1 MLLLRSEKT
10 ARVGTA
16 DYAALRHAG
25 LRHAITRLALAGAL
39 VAVLA
44 AAFFAARDLDPQPSG
59 FLPYGT
65 TGVVVLDLS
74 ESITSSIYFRLREV
88 LDDVGEAR
96 ETIGLIVF
104 SDVAYELLPPGTPS
118 EHLQPLLR
126 FFTPIAGSGFDA
138 RFPANPWAQGSFGAG
153 TRGSSGLQ
161 LASEVL
167 ARDNVENGSIL
178 FVSDL
183 DVADIGAVTH
193 VIDDLERRGVD
204 VRVVP
209 LFPNEENGAL
219 WERLVGADAFID
231 PSRLP
236 DASGRRPQVTEAT
249 SSPRALVILAGL
261 LLLLVAVNERWCA
274 RLGPLVRMRSEA
286 RA

>member
-1 MLLLRSEKT
+1 MLLRSDNT

-16 DYAALRHAG
+16 DYGALRHAG
-25 LRHAITRLALAGAL
+25 LRHAITRLAPAAAP
-39 VAVLA
+39 VAILA
-44 AAFFAARDLDPQPSG
+44 AAFFAARGLDPQPSG

-88 LDDVGEAR
+88 LDDVGDAR

-104 SDVAYELLPPGTPS
+104 SDVAYELLPPSTPS

-126 FFTPIAGSGFDA
+126 FFTPIAGSGFNA

-153 TRGSSGLQ
+153 TRGSTGLQ

-167 ARDNVENGSIL
+167 VRDNVQNGSIL

-183 DVADIGAVTH
+183 DVADIATVTH
-193 VIDDLERRGVD
+193 VVDDLERRGVD

-209 LFPNEENGAL
+209 LFPTPENRAL
-219 WERLVGADAFID
+219 FERLVGRDAFVD

-236 DASGRRPQVTEAT
+236 DAAGRRPKVTEAAA
-249 SSPRALVILAGL
+249 SPRALVILAAML
-261 LLLLVAVNERWCA
+261 LLVVAVNERSCA
-274 RLGPLVRMRSEA
+274 RLGPLLRVREGRST
-286 RA
+286 

>member
-1 MLLLRSEKT
+1 MVLLRRNRSE
-10 ARVGTA
+10 RIGTV
-16 DYAALRHAG
+16 DYGALRHAG

-39 VAVLA
+39 LAVFA
-44 AAFFAARDLDPQPSG
+44 AAFAAARDLDPQPSG

-88 LDDVGEAR
+88 LDDVGDAR

-138 RFPANPWAQGSFGAG
+138 RFPANPWAQGTFGAG
-153 TRGSSGLQ
+153 TRGSTGLQ

-167 ARDNVENGSIL
+167 VRDNVQNGSIL

-183 DVADIGAVTH
+183 DVADLGAVTQI
-193 VIDDLERRGVD
+193 VDDLERRGVE

-209 LFPNEENGAL
+209 LFPNPENRAL
-219 WERLVGADAFID
+219 WERLVGVDAFID

-236 DASGRRPQVTEAT
+236 DAAGRRPAVAEAT
-249 SSPRALVILAGL
+249 SSPRALVILAA
-261 LLLLVAVNERWCA
+261 LLLLVGAVNERWCA
-274 RLGPLVRMRSEA
+274 RIGPIVRAHGTE